1 MTAVVLKQA
10 APGKPDEEFW
20 AVVGPDKE
28 PAEPTA
34 RSKEE
39 FEMKLALLGLE
50 LTGRE
55 LAWPKTGLP
64 LGLRIDCDARTFEV
78 AEAGGRRRWGR
89 PGLRRCIGR
98 P

>member
-1 MTAVVLKQA
+1 VTAVVLKQA
-10 APGKPDEEFW
+10 ATGKPDEEFW
-20 AVVGPDKE
+20 AVVGPGKG

-39 FEMKLALLGLE
+39 FEMKLAVMGLE

-64 LGLRIDCDARTFEV
+64 LGLRIDCDARAFEV
-78 AEAGGRRRWGR
+78 REAGGGSRRSR

>member
-1 MTAVVLKQA
+1 VTAVVLKQA
-10 APGKPDEEFW
+10 APGKPDDEFW
-20 AVVGPDKE
+20 AAVGPDRG

-55 LAWPKTGLP
+55 LAWPETGLP
-64 LGLRIDCDARTFEV
+64 PGLRIDCDARAFEV
-78 AEAGGRRRWGR
+78 REAAGGRVNSGR
-89 PGLRRCIGR
+89 QKEDQET
-98 P
+98 

>member
-1 MTAVVLKQA
+1 MTAVVLKQT

-20 AVVGPDKE
+20 AVVGPDKR

-39 FEMKLALLGLE
+39 FTLKLATTGME

-55 LAWPKTGLP
+55 IAWPKTGMP
-64 LGLRIDCDARTFEV
+64 PGLRMDYDARAFEV
-78 AEAGGRRRWGR
+78 VEAGGGR
-89 PGLRRCIGR
+89 SIRSGKPLAESK
-98 P
+98 